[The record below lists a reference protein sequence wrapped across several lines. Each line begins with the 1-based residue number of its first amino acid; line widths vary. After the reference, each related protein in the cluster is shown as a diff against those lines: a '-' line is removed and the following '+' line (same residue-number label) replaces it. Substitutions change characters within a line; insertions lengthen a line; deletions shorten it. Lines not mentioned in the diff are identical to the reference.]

1 MPQPKRIRDPIHGLI
16 LFNREDEI
24 NPDDLA
30 WNLIQQPE
38 FQRLRRIKQL
48 GISEFV
54 YPGAT
59 HTRFAHSIGVYHNAR
74 RLMDVVRR
82 SEGGRFDPKRARV
95 VLSAALLH
103 DLGHGP
109 FSHAFEKARENLA
122 HSRGIDAIESHEK
135 LTAKLI
141 MAGDGG
147 IRHLLDGVDQTLA
160 QDIAELI
167 RADDPAD
174 IYHAVVSSSF
184 DADRLDYLL
193 RDRYMTGTGAG
204 AIDCDW
210 LIDNLA
216 TDHIRVGQDDDPD
229 HTIPTFS
236 FKFKGREAAE
246 DFLFARYRLYT
257 QVYLHRVTRGFE
269 QVITAL
275 VRRIGEIGSD
285 DPALIGLDIDHPL
298 VRFLRPDGG
307 ALEDYRDLDD
317 TVVWGAIERIR
328 RGRDQMARDLAE
340 RLWLRKPLE
349 VIDISTE
356 FGDDPEKMA
365 CAHHRLADFVAQ
377 SLDKTVYK
385 DEASYNLYTRTK
397 GDTAKEHKKV
407 RVRHPDSGVREI
419 TDFADTVIKDI
430 LTTKRK
436 MVRYYFLCQDE
447 REAAERAMRGK

>member
-82 SEGGRFDPKRARV
+82 SEGDRFDPKRARV
-95 VLSAALLH
+95 VLIAALLH

-109 FSHAFEKARENLA
+109 FSHAFEKARETLA

-141 MAGDGG
+141 LAEDGG
-147 IRHLLDGVDQTLA
+147 IRRLLDDVDPILA
-160 QDIAELI
+160 REVAALI

-210 LIDNLA
+210 LIDNLV
-216 TDHIRVGQDDDPD
+216 TDHIQVGQDDDPN
-229 HTIPTFS
+229 HMIPTFS
-236 FKFKGREAAE
+236 FKLKGREAAE

-275 VRRIGEIGSD
+275 VRRIGEIGAD
-285 DPALIGLDIDHPL
+285 DPALLGLDADHPL
-298 VRFLRPDGG
+298 VRFLRPDGEV
-307 ALEDYRDLDD
+307 LEDYRDLDD

-328 RGRDQMARDLAE
+328 RCRDQIARELAE

-349 VIDISTE
+349 VLDISIDL
-356 FGDDPEKMA
+356 GDDPRRVA
-365 CAHHRLADFVAQ
+365 SAHHRLADYVEPH
-377 SLDKTVYK
+377 LGKTIYK

-397 GDTAKEHKKV
+397 GDAAKEHKKV
-407 RVRHPDSGVREI
+407 RVRDSDGTPREI
-419 TDFADTVIKDI
+419 TDFSDTVIREI
-430 LTTKRK
+430 LTNKNK
-436 MVRYYFLCQDE
+436 MIRYYFLSQEDCN
-447 REAAERAMRGK
+447 AAERAMKGR

>member
-1 MPQPKRIRDPIHGLI
+1 MTQAKRIRDPIHGLI
-16 LFNREDEI
+16 IFNMDDEKYPDQLARE
-24 NPDDLA
+24 
-30 WNLIQQPE
+30 LIQEPD

-82 SEGGRFDPKRARV
+82 SEGNRFDQKRARV
-95 VLSAALLH
+95 VLIAALLH

-135 LTAKLI
+135 FTAKLI
-141 MAGDGG
+141 MAEDGG
-147 IRHLLDGVDQTLA
+147 IRRLLDRVDQNLA

-210 LIDNLA
+210 LIDNLC
-216 TDHIRVGQDDDPD
+216 TDHILVGQDDDPN

-236 FKFKGREAAE
+236 FKLKGREAAE
-246 DFLFARYRLYT
+246 DFLFSRYRLYT

-275 VRRIGEIGSD
+275 VRRIGEIG
-285 DPALIGLDIDHPL
+285 AEGHAQLGLDEDHPL
-298 VRFLRPDGG
+298 IRFLRQDGE
-307 ALEDYRDLDD
+307 AIEDYRDLDD

-328 RGRDQMARDLAE
+328 RGRDQAARELAE

-349 VIDISTE
+349 VIDVSTE
-356 FGDDPEKMA
+356 FGDDAEKMA
-365 CAHHRLADFVAQ
+365 IAHHRLADFVAQ
-377 SLDKTVYK
+377 SLGKTVYK

-407 RVRHPDSGVREI
+407 RVRHPDGGVREI
-419 TDFADTVIKDI
+419 TDFTDTVIKDI

-436 MVRYYFLCQDE
+436 MIRYYFLCQEERDE
-447 REAAERAMRGK
+447 AERAMRGR